1 MELIDRDDTI
11 EVVTARYR
19 LRVERNRPR
28 AHLADAA
35 GTAWTTLSLLASV
48 DRTDQRDETL
58 PGVTLTRDDHRLIM
72 ELPSSAWQRKLIVL
86 DCREDRL
93 EATVEVTGTGAIA
106 DVTLAGGAG
115 MLTSGA
121 SGTFRSSIEA
131 PSLFVPTPT
140 QPVAVAR
147 PSSAA
152 AVITVI
158 GDAEPGRLHG
168 IFSPGPLALAF
179 GRAAATSP
187 TAVPDGDWLALWL
200 RCRVE
205 QATFTA
211 LRYEPE
217 DGGWLLRLP
226 YQGHT
231 RVDGQWTSPTL
242 VIAPVDTAYD
252 AITEQRQDLID
263 HDLAPAAG
271 PVRADWW
278 ERPIFCGWGAQCAL
292 AAHQTSGV
300 AAPALARQEHYDRW
314 LATLTEAGISPGT
327 VVIDDKWQETYGL
340 GTVATDK
347 WPDLARW
354 IRGRHDA
361 GQRVLLW
368 WKAWD
373 PEGVPAEECIR
384 DPRGRPV
391 TVDPANPA
399 YRERLTTIVKTLL
412 DPAGLDAD
420 GFKIDFTQ
428 RGPSGASL
436 TDSGSWGI
444 ALLHQLLTIM
454 AEVARSVRPD
464 ALLVTHTVHPWFA
477 GVSTMIRLNDVL
489 ETDLDRAPV
498 PVADQLRFRAAVT
511 RAALP
516 EHPIDT
522 DQWPMPNRRE
532 WRSYVETQAE
542 LGVPALYYVDRLDG
556 SGEALTADDHALVAR
571 TWAARS

>member
-1 MELIDRDDTI
+1 MELTERDDAI
-11 EVVTARYR
+11 EIVTTRYR

-48 DRTDQRDETL
+48 DRTDRPDETL
-58 PGVTLTRDDHRLIM
+58 AGVTLTRDDHRLIM
-72 ELPSSAWQRKLIVL
+72 ELPSSAWDRKLVVL
-86 DCREDRL
+86 DCREERL
-93 EATVEVTGTGAIA
+93 ELSVEVFGSGATA

-115 MLTSGA
+115 MLPSGA
-121 SGTFRSSIEA
+121 CGTFRSSIEA

-140 QPVAVAR
+140 QPVAVVR

-152 AVITVI
+152 AVITVV
-158 GDAEPGRLHG
+158 GDAEPGRLNG
-168 IFSPGPLALAF
+168 IFSPGPLAFAV
-179 GRAAATSP
+179 GRAHATSP

-200 RCRVE
+200 RCAVE

-211 LRYEPE
+211 FRYEPE

-231 RVDGQWTSPTL
+231 EVDRHWTSPTL
-242 VIAPVDTAYD
+242 VIKPVEGAWD
-252 AITEQRQDLID
+252 AVSEQRRDLVD
-263 HDLAPAAG
+263 HGLAPAAG

-292 AAHQTSGV
+292 AGQDSSGA
-300 AAPALARQEHYDRW
+300 AAPELARQAHYDRW
-314 LATLTEAGISPGT
+314 LATLADAGLSPGT
-327 VVIDDKWQETYGL
+327 VVIDDKWQDAYGL
-340 GTVATDK
+340 GTVDTGK
-347 WPDLARW
+347 WPDLAGW
-354 IRGRHDA
+354 IRARHEA

-373 PEGVPAEECIR
+373 PEGVPADECIR
-384 DPRGRPV
+384 DPHGRPV
-391 TVDPANPA
+391 AVNPAHPA
-399 YRERLTTIVKTLL
+399 YRERLTKIVTTLL
-412 DPAGLDAD
+412 DPDGLGAD

-428 RGPSGASL
+428 RSPSGASL

-444 ALLHQLLTIM
+444 ALLHRLLAVITE
-454 AEVARSVRPD
+454 AARSVRPD
-464 ALLVTHTVHPWFA
+464 ALLVTHTVHPWF
-477 GVSTMIRLNDVL
+477 GDVSSMIRLNDVL
-489 ETDLDRAPV
+489 ETDVDRAPV
-498 PVADQLRFRAAVT
+498 PVADQLRFRAAVA

-522 DQWPMPNRRE
+522 DQWPMPSLAA
-532 WRSYVETQAE
+532 WRSYVEAQAE

-556 SGEALTADDHALVAR
+556 PGEPLTADDHALVAR
-571 TWAARS
+571 SWAARS